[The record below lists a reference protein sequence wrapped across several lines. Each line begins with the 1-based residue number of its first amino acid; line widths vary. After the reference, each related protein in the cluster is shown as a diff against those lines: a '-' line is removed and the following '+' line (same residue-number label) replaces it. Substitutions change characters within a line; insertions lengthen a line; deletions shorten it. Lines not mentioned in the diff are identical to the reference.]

1 MNLTDSIVDYRRHL
15 KRRNLSA
22 NTVKNYINTLK
33 HFVVWL
39 DVPIEQTGCRQVL
52 AYIDHLLDRRLAPK
66 TINCHL
72 NSVRRFFDYL
82 RYEEGIRIVNPV
94 KAGYAL
100 RLPKPL
106 PKCLKKSEVDK
117 LLSAVKGKRDLAMFM
132 LMLRCGLRVEEVAH
146 LTLTAVDLK
155 RRTLMVIDGKGG
167 KDRMVF
173 ISDDACRTVSAYLRW
188 RPRSRHKRM
197 FLVEKGTY
205 KGKPISI
212 RGVQKRMEYYAKKTG
227 LSISCHHLRHTM
239 ATQML
244 NADADLATIQDLLG
258 HSCITTTQRYCK
270 VSNLKVQRDYFK
282 AMQKVE
288 QRDGDGTQR
297 SGQAQ
302 TRGDDALSGKKR
314 ALTAADL

>member
-1 MNLTDSIVDYRRHL
+1 MSLTESIVDYRRHL

-106 PKCLKKSEVDK
+106 PKCLKKSEVDT

-173 ISDDACRTVSAYLRW
+173 ISDDACRAVSAYLRW
-188 RPRSRHKRM
+188 RPGSRHKRM

-282 AMQKVE
+282 AMQRVE
-288 QRDGDGTQR
+288 QRDGDGTR
-297 SGQAQ
+297 RPGQVQ
-302 TRGDDALSGKKR
+302 TRDDDALCGRKR
-314 ALTAADL
+314 ALTVADL